1 MPFHTAKKK
10 GPVDFILL
18 NNHFY
23 LSPFFK
29 IQTPFFLKNVN
40 SDVPNGSALTQE
52 NISLLSNKTS
62 SLNLSEDP
70 EGGGDS
76 NDSQRSGV
84 TSSSAP

>member
-1 MPFHTAKKK
+1 MAIDW
-10 GPVDFILL
+10 PVDFILL
-18 NNHFY
+18 IISF
-23 LSPFFK
+23 LSSFK
-29 IQTPFFLKNVN
+29 IPTLFFFFNVN

-70 EGGGDS
+70 EGGGDN

-84 TSSSAP
+84 TSSSTP